1 MQVNTNSYVRE
12 NPLFHQATQNQQESA
27 TSFEVLLSMQSNQS
41 TEKNQESQK
50 SSLTNFD
57 DFLSE
62 FGVSWDS
69 DEGRMVRT
77 AQIVSAIQQYAKEH
91 NTDPLKVNWQRAN
104 VSWNQSFVSASS
116 SEQKEMLENVLGVL
130 ESETAIQRGL
140 YMGETESPE
149 HFTKRKT
156 QAAESLSAMLQNLK
170 V

>member
-12 NPLFHQATQNQQESA
+12 NPLFHQTTQNQQESA
-27 TSFEVLLSMQSNQS
+27 TSFDTLLSMQSNQS

-104 VSWNQSFVSASS
+104 VSWNQNFANASRT
-116 SEQKEMLENVLGVL
+116 EQNVLGVL

-140 YMGETESPE
+140 YMGETESPA
-149 HFTKRKT
+149 HFEKRKS
-156 QAAESLSAMLQNLK
+156 AAIDILSEILQGIK
-170 V
+170 A

>member
-12 NPLFHQATQNQQESA
+12 NPLFHQTTQNQQESA
-27 TSFEVLLSMQSNQS
+27 TSFEVLLSMQNNQNHA
-41 TEKNQESQK
+41 ENRESQK
-50 SSLTNFD
+50 ANAIN
-57 DFLSE
+57 LSE

-104 VSWNQSFVSASS
+104 VSWNQNFANASRT
-116 SEQKEMLENVLGVL
+116 EQKEMLENVLGVL

-140 YMGETESPE
+140 YMGETESPA